1 MINIAH
7 PEKGKTNRKRGS
19 QPWRWNPI
27 EGQVTGAPGSTLSTG
42 GGVDTKFPAKIFNC
56 MLKYD
61 GTEVIVKVLY
71 MCRQQEGN
79 FFFFNASENSF

>member
-1 MINIAH
+1 MEMESHRRPGNRRPRKH
-7 PEKGKTNRKRGS
+7 PQHR
-19 QPWRWNPI
+19 
-27 EGQVTGAPGSTLSTG
+27 

-71 MCRQQEGN
+71 MCCQQEGN
-79 FFFFNASENSF
+79 FFFL